1 MNNVQIPCPEGHQGE
16 LLALYEC
23 YWAYPVG
30 WVIAHM
36 SFSRVKNFTWQVDD
50 DDDDDDWLYIESI
63 FFKYVLLRIMK
74 TENPHSQFFQII
86 FLSSQPTHKMHIW
99 VKCKRLYLS
108 FKIYISE
115 IIFLPFILFLTITSG
130 VKGIWGR
137 QAPMCNGEI
146 ICWANGE
153 RVVCSM
159 VGFQLGG
166 LSTYLYI
173 LIHSSYPHL
182 YNSIFYMR

>member
-1 MNNVQIPCPEGHQGE
+1 MNATERIPLDGSLHI
-16 LLALYEC
+16 
-23 YWAYPVG
+23 WAFRESKILHDK
-30 WVIAHM
+30 WTTTTTT
-36 SFSRVKNFTWQVDD
+36 S
-50 DDDDDDWLYIESI
+50 YIESI